1 MAARGIPDPP
11 EPVVG
16 QSGTDRPLSGLR
28 RAAMVGVNGSAAA
41 TAIGGG
47 LALAAGWEADR
58 FPRSWLSDT
67 PFDTYLVP
75 GVLLTG
81 VVGGSAAVATL
92 ATLRGAPSAPR
103 LSVLAGTIMIGWIGA
118 EVIVLPAPARSWT
131 ELFYL
136 VTGLAMCALGAAEP
150 GDGLR
155 GSRAGSRRLGSRST
169 VVPRSHPELHCRV
182 PSVTRSRDAKR

>member
-1 MAARGIPDPP
+1 MAARGVPDPP
-11 EPVVG
+11 EPVG
-16 QSGTDRPLSGLR
+16 GPSGAGRPLSGLR

-47 LALAAGWEADR
+47 IALAAGWEADR

-67 PFDTYLVP
+67 PFDTYLMP

-81 VVGGSAAVATL
+81 VVGGSAAVATV

-118 EVIVLPAPARSWT
+118 EAIVLPAPARSWT

-150 GDGLR
+150 RDGPQ
-155 GSRAGSRRLGSRST
+155 GSRADSRRLRRCGR
-169 VVPRSHPELHCRV
+169 RNAQ
-182 PSVTRSRDAKR
+182 PSCT